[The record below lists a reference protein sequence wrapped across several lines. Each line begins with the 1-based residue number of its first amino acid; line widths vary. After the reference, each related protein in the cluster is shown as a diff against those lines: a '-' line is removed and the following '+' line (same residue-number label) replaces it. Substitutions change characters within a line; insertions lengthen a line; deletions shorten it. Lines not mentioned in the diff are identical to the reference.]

1 MAVDIQYS
9 NILKISWPILVSGIA
24 THIVGVTDTIFISN
38 LGQNELGG
46 AGNGLILYLVI
57 FLVTMGFTLGLQIFI
72 GRRNGE
78 ENYSAIGPLW
88 SQALYFILG
97 YSLLM
102 FLLIRFSSADL
113 SESLFHSIEVQKYA
127 TEFLEMRS
135 WGIFFTALNLLFVA
149 FYVGTARTNIL
160 AYFTPFTSGLNIFLD
175 YALIYGKY
183 GLPEMGVEGA
193 ALASNLSEAMG
204 TLVFVIYSLNKIDLQ
219 KYGFGKLPK
228 PSFAPI
234 KKVLNLASPIMLQNL
249 LSIGSWFLFFT
260 MIEHLGEAQL
270 ALSHIVRSL
279 YIFFMVPVMAFS
291 DATNTM
297 VSNLMGQKES
307 NKVIPLVRKV
317 SVLGAVLTLVLG
329 IVLYF
334 LPNEMIGFYTNDLAL
349 IAMAL
354 PSYKVITVAFIPFGL
369 AMIAFKGVTGT
380 GNTRTTFVIETTT
393 IILYLGY
400 AFYTAKVLGGPVE
413 LVWTSELLYGIA
425 LTLMCWG
432 YLLKGNWSKK
442 EI

>member
-1 MAVDIQYS
+1 MAVDIKYS

-97 YSLLM
+97 YSLVM
-102 FLLIRFSSADL
+102 FLLIKWSSAGL
-113 SESLFHSIEVQKYA
+113 SQSLFHSVDVQKYA

-204 TLVFVIYSLNKIDLQ
+204 TLLFVIYSLNKIDLV
-219 KYGFGKLPK
+219 KYGFIKLPK
-228 PSFAPI
+228 PSFTPI
-234 KKVLNLASPIMLQNL
+234 RKVFNIASPIMMQNL

-317 SVLGAVLTLVLG
+317 SVLGAVLTLLLG
-329 IVLYF
+329 VILYF
-334 LPNEMIGFYTNDLAL
+334 IPQEMIGFYTDDPTL

-354 PSYKVITVAFIPFGL
+354 PSYKVITFAFIPFGL

-393 IILYLGY
+393 IILYLAY
-400 AFYTAKVLGGPVE
+400 AYYTAKILGGPVE

-425 LTLMCWG
+425 LTIMCWG